1 MVFKRDCFSKGYVKV
16 FSHQF
21 STGTIQSPVFPC
33 TVSAKHLCIA
43 SNTSRIRGLSGQ
55 NRQTLVLQIEYFLD
69 LKTKMSYETFPLL
82 TVLTSVKEV
91 WLDAGL
97 INFDICR
104 LCLFIPVMMST
115 FIIKNGSKWYCE
127 WNSKGKPH
135 INCFRGAV
143 TVHWITIVAW
153 NNVVKLT
160 L

>member
-1 MVFKRDCFSKGYVKV
+1 MWR
-16 FSHQF
+16 QF
-21 STGTIQSPVFPC
+21 STGTIQSSLFPC
-33 TVSAKHLCIA
+33 TVSAKRLCIA

-69 LKTKMSYETFPLL
+69 FKNKDALRTFPLL

-97 INFDICR
+97 INFDICL
-104 LCLFIPVMMST
+104 LCLFMPVMMST
-115 FIIKNGSKWYCE
+115 FIIKMAANGTSE
-127 WNSKGKPH
+127 WNSKGKPN

-160 L
+160 LYQLTLCLNQLKCRFI